1 MSSDNESRVRRRL
14 HERATSYKALFTVGP
29 NAEPAADIAPAAEV
43 VLRDLAAYC
52 YASKPTLKIS
62 PQTGMCDPI
71 AMAFAEGRRDVFNRI
86 VGLCGLT
93 EAQIA
98 QIAHNREGN

>member
-1 MSSDNESRVRRRL
+1 MSQNESLVRQRL
-14 HERATSYKALFTVGP
+14 HNRATSYKALFTVGP
-29 NAEPAADIAPAAEV
+29 GAEPAADIAPAAEV
-43 VLRDLAAYC
+43 VLRDLAQYC

-62 PQTGMCDPI
+62 PQTGMCDPL

-86 VGLCGLT
+86 TALVGLT

-98 QIAHNREGN
+98 QIAHNREST